1 MELRTISKARPA
13 ANMAKELAKTVF
25 PAAAIPAAT
34 PIMFSSA
41 MPQSKKRSGQAF
53 LKMPVLVAAARSAS
67 RTMSSGYLGASSARA
82 LP

>member
-13 ANMAKELAKTVF
+13 ANMAKELAKTVL
-25 PAAAIPAAT
+25 PAAARPAAT
-34 PIMFSSA
+34 PIMLASA
-41 MPQSKKRSGQAF
+41 MPQSKNRSGQAF

-67 RTMSSGYLGASSARA
+67 RTIRSGYWAENSARA